1 MTARTWLGRVAASLV
16 LVLGA
21 LVFTSALETGSVLL
35 FALAGDGIL
44 GALLLIFGIERPAYP
59 LSRFARLIGWAMMF
73 AFTLVPTSLLFIPTL
88 IVLFAIPTVRSYPVS
103 PLPETGSSASHVP
116 GPS

>member
-1 MTARTWLGRVAASLV
+1 MWLGRVAASLI

-21 LVFTSALETGSVLL
+21 LVFTSAVETGSVLL

-44 GALLLIFGIERPAYP
+44 GGLLLIFGIERPAHP
-59 LSRFARLIGWAMMF
+59 LSRFARPIGWGMMF
-73 AFTLVPTSLLFIPTL
+73 AFTLVPTSLLFLPAL
-88 IVLFAIPTVRSYPVS
+88 VVLLASPAVRSDAVS
-103 PLPETGSSASHVP
+103 PRPETGASAFPDP